1 MPKDLLPAPLA
12 PELSPEIGR
21 APDRLPAAVYLARL
35 APGSR
40 RTLRGAL
47 DTMAALLTG
56 GRADAMACP
65 WHLLRYPHTQ
75 AVRAVL
81 AERYAPATANKHL
94 AALRGVLKEAWRL
107 GLVDG
112 ESYHRA
118 GDLAGVRGTALPAG
132 RGLTSAE
139 LRALFEACADE
150 TPGGAR
156 DAALLALLYGALLRR
171 SEAVALDLV
180 DYDPDSGALKVRG
193 KGNKERVSYLP
204 AGGRAAVDAWLRV
217 RGDELGPL
225 LVPVR
230 KGGLVLLRRLSAE
243 AVLYACQKRQR
254 QAPGVGPFSPH
265 DLRRT
270 TIGDLLD
277 AGVDLAT
284 VQHLAGHAQVQ
295 TTARYDRRPES
306 VKRKAAERLHVPFVD
321 RGMRGDR

>member
-21 APDRLPAAVYLARL
+21 APDRHPAAVYLARL

-40 RTLRGAL
+40 RTLLGAL

-75 AVRAVL
+75 AVRAAL
-81 AERYAPATANKHL
+81 AERYAPATVNKHL

-107 GLVDG
+107 GLIDG
-112 ESYHRA
+112 ESYQRTV
-118 GDLAGVRGTALPAG
+118 DLAGVRGTALPAG

-139 LRALFEACADE
+139 LRALFEACADG

-171 SEAVALDLV
+171 SEAVALDLA

-230 KGGLVLLRRLSAE
+230 GAWSCSGGCLRRPCCTPARSAS
-243 AVLYACQKRQR
+243 AWRRGLGRSARMTCG
-254 QAPGVGPFSPH
+254 APPSVICSTPASIWPRCSTSPGTPRC
-265 DLRRT
+265 RR
-270 TIGDLLD
+270 
-277 AGVDLAT
+277 
-284 VQHLAGHAQVQ
+284 
-295 TTARYDRRPES
+295 R
-306 VKRKAAERLHVPFVD
+306 
-321 RGMRGDR
+321 RGMIGGPRR